1 MCIPEQL
8 GDETLRYFKIIQLF
22 SQSCISVESDLPF
35 ETAESRHSSEIQSK
49 MQDLPTFSISIP
61 HFLKVFP
68 PFSPNPT
75 IPHPHAWL
83 KPPAARTEMRM
94 AMVTKS
100 RSRRSSSLACSRA
113 MGQSRSAASTTSPV
127 RRGEKRGINA
137 MAIWGYNGIRY
148 DTPLWGYNM
157 V

>member
-61 HFLKVFP
+61 HFLESVPTIFP
-68 PFSPNPT
+68 QSHHPPPSPT
-75 IPHPHAWL
+75 IPHHPPSPHLAQA
-83 KPPAARTEMRM
+83 PRGAHGDAHGHGDEVTVAAQQLAGVFQGHGAVAHRRKHH
-94 AMVTKS
+94 VT
-100 RSRRSSSLACSRA
+100 CP
-113 MGQSRSAASTTSPV
+113 GP
-127 RRGEKRGINA
+127 
-137 MAIWGYNGIRY
+137 WGYGGSMPWQYDGGIM
-148 DTPLWGYNM
+148 G
-157 V
+157 